1 MKRILTFL
9 LAFTVLFAVQSKAQI
24 VTMPLAAGDTVVN
37 TATITKVFAITGDY
51 KGIVVQA
58 KWTEISGTTAGTIKM
73 QASLDGT
80 LYTDVASQTGS
91 ATDVASGQLLFYATA
106 PLARYYKVT
115 WTGTGT
121 MSDVLTVRYRINK

>member
-1 MKRILTFL
+1 MKKMILFL
-9 LAFTVLFAVQSKAQI
+9 ALVVGLTAVTKAQVI
-24 VTMPLAAGDTVVN
+24 TMPLAAGDTVVN
-37 TATITKVFAITGDY
+37 TATITKTFGITGDY

-73 QASLDGT
+73 QASMDGT
-80 LYTDVASQTGS
+80 LFTDVASQTGS
-91 ATDVASGQLLFYATA
+91 ATDVVSGQLLFYATA
-106 PLARYYKVT
+106 PLARYYRVT

>member
-1 MKRILTFL
+1 MIG
-9 LAFTVLFAVQSKAQI
+9 AQSKAQ
-24 VTMPLAAGDTVVN
+24 TYTLSLAAGDTVVN
-37 TATITKVFAITGDY
+37 TATVSKVLNVSGSY
-51 KGIVVQA
+51 KGAVVQA
-58 KWTEISGTTAGTIKM
+58 KWTKISGTIAGTIKL
-73 QASLDGT
+73 QASIDGT

-121 MSDVLTVRYRINK
+121 MSAVLSVAYRVNP